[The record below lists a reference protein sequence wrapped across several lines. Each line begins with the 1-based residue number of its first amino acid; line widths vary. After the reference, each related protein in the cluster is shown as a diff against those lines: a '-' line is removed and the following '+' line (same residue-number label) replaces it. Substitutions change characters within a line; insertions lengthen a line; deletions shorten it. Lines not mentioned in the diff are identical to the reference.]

1 MNTAKFLVADSHV
14 YNIKKNINVEKKLM
28 ESSSVNPERI
38 VDQKLVE
45 KSQRGDKKAFSMLVE
60 KYQRR
65 LTRLLSRMVR
75 DQSEIEDIVQDSFI
89 KAYRA
94 INNFRGDSAFYT
106 WLYRIGINTAK
117 NHLVKLGKRPKAMND
132 IEIEEIENF
141 EDAQDLRNLE
151 TPENSMATKEIIA
164 SVNQTIETLPDE
176 LKEAIQLREIDG
188 LSYEEISDLMNCP
201 IGTVRSRIFRAR
213 EAIAE
218 KLKPLIETTNK
229 RW

>member
-1 MNTAKFLVADSHV
+1 MNTLKVVSDPKPV
-14 YNIKKNINVEKKLM
+14 YNSQIVQNKPQNMDVKP
-28 ESSSVNPERI
+28 VNPERAI
-38 VDQKLVE
+38 DQKLVE
-45 KSQRGDKKAFSMLVE
+45 KAQKGDKKAFGILVE
-60 KYQRR
+60 KYNKK

-117 NHLVKLGKRPKAMND
+117 NHLVSLGRRPKAVNSVELED
-132 IEIEEIENF
+132 IENF
-141 EDAQDLRNLE
+141 ADGHEMRNLE
-151 TPENSMATKEIIA
+151 TPESTMMTNEIVTT
-164 SVNQTIETLPDE
+164 VNQTIELLPDD
-176 LKEAIQLREIDG
+176 LRQAISLREMDG
-188 LSYEEISDLMNCP
+188 LSYEEIADIMNCP

-213 EAIAE
+213 DAISD
-218 KLKPLIETTNK
+218 KLKPLLEKTNK

>member
-1 MNTAKFLVADSHV
+1 MNTLKVIATDSHV
-14 YNIKKNINVEKKLM
+14 YNVKKNINVKEKLM
-28 ESSSVNPERI
+28 ESRPVNPERAI
-38 VDQKLVE
+38 DQKLVE
-45 KSQRGDKKAFSMLVE
+45 KAQKGDKKAFGMLVE

-65 LTRLLSRMVR
+65 LNRLLSRMVR

-94 INNFRGDSAFYT
+94 IDNFRGDSAFYT

-117 NHLVKLGKRPKAMND
+117 NHLVKLGKRPKAMNEV
-132 IEIEEIENF
+132 EIEEIENF
-141 EDAQDLRNLE
+141 EDAPDLRSHE
-151 TPENSMATKEIIA
+151 TPESTMMSSEIVA
-164 SVNQTIETLPDE
+164 SVNQTIEALPDE
-176 LKEAIQLREIDG
+176 LKEAISLREMDG

-218 KLKPLIETTNK
+218 KLKPLIETTKN

>member
-1 MNTAKFLVADSHV
+1 MNTFKVLATEGHV
-14 YNIKKNINVEKKLM
+14 YNVKENINVEEKLM
-28 ESSSVNPERI
+28 KSRPVNPDRAI
-38 VDQKLVE
+38 DQKLVE
-45 KSQRGDKKAFSMLVE
+45 KAQKGDKKAFGMLVE

-65 LTRLLSRMVR
+65 LNRLLSRMVR
-75 DQSEIEDIVQDSFI
+75 DQSEIEDTVQDSFV

-132 IEIEEIENF
+132 VEIEEIENF
-141 EDAQDLRNLE
+141 EDAQDLRNID
-151 TPENSMATKEIIA
+151 TPESSMMNNQIATA
-164 SVNQTIETLPDE
+164 VNQTIEALPDE
-176 LKEAIQLREIDG
+176 LKQAISLREMDG
-188 LSYEEISDLMNCP
+188 LSYEEISELMNCP

-218 KLKPLIETTNK
+218 KLKPLIENTNK

>member
-1 MNTAKFLVADSHV
+1 MNHLKVVNQVQTG
-14 YNIKKNINVEKKLM
+14 YNKPLM
-28 ESSSVNPERI
+28 NHPSPNMDPKPVNPERL

-45 KSQRGDKKAFSMLVE
+45 KAQRGDKRAFGILVE
-60 KYQRR
+60 KYHKK

-75 DQSEIEDIVQDSFI
+75 DQSEIEDIVQDSFV

-117 NHLVKLGKRPKAMND
+117 NHLVSLGRRPKAMNEV
-132 IEIEEIENF
+132 EIEDVENF
-141 EDAQDLRNLE
+141 EDGDELRSIE
-151 TPENSMATKEIIA
+151 TPENTMTTKEIVTT
-164 SVNQTIETLPDE
+164 VNDTIEGLPDE
-176 LKEAIQLREIDG
+176 LKEAISLREMDG
-188 LSYEEISDLMNCP
+188 LSYEEIAELMQCP

>member
-1 MNTAKFLVADSHV
+1 MNTLKVVSDPKPV
-14 YNIKKNINVEKKLM
+14 YNSQIVQNKPQNMDVKP
-28 ESSSVNPERI
+28 VNPERAI
-38 VDQKLVE
+38 DQKLVE
-45 KSQRGDKKAFSMLVE
+45 KAQKGDKKAFGILVE
-60 KYQRR
+60 KYNKK

-117 NHLVKLGKRPKAMND
+117 NHLVSLGRRPKAVNSVELED
-132 IEIEEIENF
+132 IENF
-141 EDAQDLRNLE
+141 VDGHEMRNLE
-151 TPENSMATKEIIA
+151 TPESTMMTNEIVTT
-164 SVNQTIETLPDE
+164 VNQTIELLPDD
-176 LKEAIQLREIDG
+176 LRQAISLREMDG
-188 LSYEEISDLMNCP
+188 LSYEEIADIMNCP

-213 EAIAE
+213 DAISD
-218 KLKPLIETTNK
+218 KLKPLLEKTNK

>member
-1 MNTAKFLVADSHV
+1 MNTLKVIATSSHV
-14 YNIKKNINVEKKLM
+14 YNVNKNIKVEEKLM
-28 ESSSVNPERI
+28 ESRPVNPERAI
-38 VDQKLVE
+38 DQKLVE
-45 KSQRGDKKAFSMLVE
+45 KAQRGDKKAFGMLVE

-65 LTRLLSRMVR
+65 LNRLLSRMVR

-117 NHLVKLGKRPKAMND
+117 NHLVKLGKRPKAMNEVD
-132 IEIEEIENF
+132 IEEIENF
-141 EDAQDLRNLE
+141 EDAPDLRNHE
-151 TPENSMATKEIIA
+151 TPESTMMSSEIVA
-164 SVNQTIETLPDE
+164 SVNQTIAALPNE
-176 LKEAIQLREIDG
+176 LREAISLREMDG

-213 EAIAE
+213 EVIAE